1 MQEGVGGK
9 LHLFVSSLP
18 KLGVHGLTP
27 RQAGPSSNSQQK
39 QTVLQAAHKGFQ
51 TMAEDAA
58 EHQVQYRQCRAP
70 MWANTSAIQQAWVCG
85 LAHVLQCQRHLA
97 ATAKQCMGQAWLA

>member
-1 MQEGVGGK
+1 MGGK

-27 RQAGPSSNSQQK
+27 RQAAPSNNSQQK
-39 QTVLQAAHKGFQ
+39 QTVLQPAHKGFQ

-58 EHQVQYRQCRAP
+58 EHQVCSSFFTAVRLP
-70 MWANTSAIQQAWVCG
+70 T
-85 LAHVLQCQRHLA
+85 AHVA
-97 ATAKQCMGQAWLA
+97 